1 MSYLSKEEIEK
12 IVKNG
17 DGGKYSHVMI
27 CLDHFDYNY
36 FPIYI
41 NRDDKIMSVID
52 SFNAQNVGNMLS
64 IEEIYNYD
72 MNLDEQ
78 LNETRAYHIDINT
91 DKNNDI
97 INKALEFATKKH
109 KGQMRKGA
117 EKKEYITHPINVA
130 NLVKKYKVS
139 HHIDS
144 LIAAAYLHDTLE
156 DTNTTYYELV
166 ENFGVE
172 VASLVSELTTNRD
185 MKKEIGKEKYLAYKL
200 KEMTN
205 WALVIKLCDRLDNVS
220 DLYGVDSKF
229 RTRYINETI
238 FILTYVVNN
247 RNLTQTHLNIIKD
260 INSIVGI
267 IVNSTFDEKSE
278 VKTKIKSINEIVS
291 QKKSYENS

>member
-1 MSYLSKEEIEK
+1 MSFLSKEEIEK

-17 DGGKYSHVMI
+17 DGEKYSHVMI

-52 SFNAQNVGNMLS
+52 CFNALNVGNMLS

-72 MNLDEQ
+72 MNLDAQ

-130 NLVKKYKVS
+130 NLVKKYKAS

-166 ENFGVE
+166 ENFGIE

-220 DLYGVDSKF
+220 GLYDVDSEF

-238 FILTYVVNN
+238 FILNYVVNN